1 MKILIDIGNTRLK
14 WGCEHAQTLQTYPA
28 LAYKETAWQTQL
40 QARWQSLPPPEKL
53 AISSVAA
60 PDIVSG
66 IIELARQLWS
76 NIEVSIAQ
84 ATAKNFGV
92 TSGYKQP
99 EKLGVDRWLCLLAT
113 WQQYQQ
119 AAWIV
124 DCGSAITLDFINA
137 HGIHAGGVIAPG
149 LTLMKKSLTNNTAK
163 LNFSSQTYPAQLATF
178 TDAAIFTGT
187 LYAAVGLIE
196 QTLKQQPAPAM
207 LLLTGGD
214 ALLIA
219 AHLSQSVII
228 DPDLVLKGLSLV
240 A

>member
-14 WGCEHAQTLQTYPA
+14 WGCEHGQTLQTLPA
-28 LAYKETAWQTQL
+28 VAYKETAWQAQL
-40 QARWQSLPPPEKL
+40 QAQWQSLDKPEKL

-60 PDIVSG
+60 PEIVTCV
-66 IIELARQLWS
+66 IELARQVWS
-76 NIEVSIAQ
+76 DLPIHIAQ
-84 ATAKNFGV
+84 TTAKKLGV
-92 TSGYKQP
+92 TNGYQQP
-99 EKLGVDRWLCLLAT
+99 EKLGIDRWLCLLAI

-124 DCGSAITLDFINA
+124 DCGSAITLDFIDVQ
-137 HGIHAGGVIAPG
+137 GIHAGGIIAPG
-149 LTLMKKSLTNNTAK
+149 LALMKKSLTRNTAK

-178 TDAAIFTGT
+178 TEAGIFTGT

-207 LLLTGGD
+207 VLLTGGD

-219 AHLSQSVII
+219 AHLSCPVII